1 MAWAGGRGP
10 WRSLAR
16 RQPPLL
22 PSAEVLIQRDPSP
35 GPLLQDINCDR
46 LQVGAG
52 RAGGRWAAGGRAG
65 CGARWGDEA
74 TRSCLKSQDAR
85 QSFF

>member
-1 MAWAGGRGP
+1 MRPGLGAGGRGP

-16 RQPPLL
+16 HQPPLL

-35 GPLLQDINCDR
+35 GPLLQDVDCDR

-52 RAGGRWAAGGRAG
+52 RAGRRGGPLRRTGRV
-65 CGARWGDEA
+65 WGPPG
-74 TRSCLKSQDAR
+74 
-85 QSFF
+85 